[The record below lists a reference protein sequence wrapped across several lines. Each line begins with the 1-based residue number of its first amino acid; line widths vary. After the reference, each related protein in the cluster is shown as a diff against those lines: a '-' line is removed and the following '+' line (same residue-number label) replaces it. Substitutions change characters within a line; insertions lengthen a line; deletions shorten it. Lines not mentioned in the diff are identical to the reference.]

1 MLWGLLSG
9 AIFQKSSEAS
19 IIASSVRYCCTTVLI
34 RGLANHS
41 PWAKF
46 TLYSVSSPSAC
57 FSGLCL
63 TQSVLLALISPECLS
78 LPLAVVRVLRK
89 GVLTHWPLEKQWW
102 LCDSPILHEPVG
114 EGTVTVSLVD
124 MALCV

>member
-1 MLWGLLSG
+1 MIYLDNNVLDSMLEEVGCK
-9 AIFQKSSEAS
+9 I
-19 IIASSVRYCCTTVLI
+19 
-34 RGLANHS
+34 
-41 PWAKF
+41 
-46 TLYSVSSPSAC
+46 SPSAC

-63 TQSVLLALISPECLS
+63 TQSVLLALIFPECLS

-114 EGTVTVSLVD
+114 EGTVTISLED